1 MRNSA
6 DVTLRFA
13 TDEDLLGWESKLD
26 LGNGN
31 GIAPRTDRSG
41 NKIRDWDKYLQR
53 GMNELSRR
61 LRSRKDTAEPMELGR
76 LDPRSKDRLR
86 DPAACFAL
94 HFLFVDLQQS
104 DDSFLAGKAD
114 YYWRLGGTT
123 LESESLQLD
132 YDSDNSGTTDAP
144 EKNQPFP
151 SRFIRG

>member
-13 TDEDLLGWESKLD
+13 TDDDLLSWESKLD
-26 LGNGN
+26 IGGGNGVF
-31 GIAPRTDRSG
+31 PRTDRNG
-41 NKIRDWDKYLQR
+41 NPVRDWDRFHQR

-94 HFLFVDLQQS
+94 HFLFVDVQQS
-104 DDSFLAGKAD
+104 DDTFLSGKAQYYWHLAGD
-114 YYWRLGGTT
+114 M
-123 LESESLQLD
+123 LEAESLQLD
-132 YDSDNSGTTDAP
+132 YDSDNNGVTDEL

-151 SRFIRG
+151 VRFIRG